1 MTVDTACSGSL
12 ISIDLACRYLQSRDA
27 DGAIVAGCN
36 LYMSPE
42 HNMDVSPIRASASP
56 TGRCH
61 TFDAKADGYI
71 KSEAIN
77 MVVLKRLDDALRDRD
92 PIRAIIRGS
101 STNSDGWT
109 PGIANPSS
117 KAQAIAMRKAFAR
130 AGISNFH
137 TASYIECHGTGT
149 QAGDP
154 IEVEAVASVFSEGRV
169 AEQPLIIGSVRFPSN
184 LIVTTLQYPLS

>member
-1 MTVDTACSGSL
+1 MTIDTACSGSL

-42 HNMDVSPIRASASP
+42 HNMDLSAIRASASP
-56 TGRCH
+56 TGLCH

-77 MVVLKRLDDALRDRD
+77 MVVLKRLNDALRDRD
-92 PIRAIIRGS
+92 PVRAIIRGS

-117 KAQAIAMRKAFAR
+117 KAQTVAIRKAYAR
-130 AGISNFH
+130 AGISDFH
-137 TASYIECHGTGT
+137 STTYLECHGTGT

-154 IEVEAVASVFSEGRV
+154 IEVNGVASVFSNDRTAG
-169 AEQPLIIGSVRFPSN
+169 QPLIIGSVSFSSESKSYFS
-184 LIVTTLQYPLS
+184 QS